1 MITLSGSVVQG
12 AFSGR
17 GWIGGSYVD
26 GGGNVDNDPMF
37 VTPVDPSTAL
47 TTLGNLRLKI
57 NSPAINA
64 RNNGHVSVLFD
75 PDSNERI
82 VAGKVDMR
90 AYEDQNGYPF
100 ENYSPLIIW

>member
-26 GGGNVDNDPMF
+26 GGGNIDTDPMF
-37 VTPVDPSTAL
+37 VTLVEPSTAP
-47 TTLGNLRLKI
+47 TALGNLRLKI
-57 NSPAINA
+57 KSPAINA